1 MFNISE
7 KTLDKL
13 RTQYPKGTRV
23 KLIKMDD
30 YQAPPKGTQ
39 GTVLGVDDA
48 GNIMVSWD
56 TGSSLS
62 VVYGEDIV
70 EMIWKTLF

>member
-1 MFNISE
+1 MFNISQ

-23 KLIKMDD
+23 KLIKMND

-48 GNIMVSWD
+48 GSILVSWD

-62 VVYGEDIV
+62 VVYGDDIV
-70 EMIWKTLF
+70 EKL

>member
-23 KLIKMDD
+23 KLINMND

-48 GNIMVSWD
+48 GSILVSWD

-70 EMIWKTLF
+70 EKL

>member
-1 MFNISE
+1 MFNISQ

-13 RTQYPKGTRV
+13 RTQYPKGTRI
-23 KLIKMDD
+23 KLIKMND

-48 GNIMVSWD
+48 GSIMVSWD

-62 VVYGEDIV
+62 VIYGEDIV
-70 EMIWKTLF
+70 EKL

>member
-7 KTLDKL
+7 KALEKL

-30 YQAPPKGTQ
+30 HQAPPKGTK

-48 GNIMVSWD
+48 GSIMVSWD

-70 EMIWKTLF
+70 EKL

>member
-13 RTQYPKGTRV
+13 RIQYPKGTRV
-23 KLIKMDD
+23 KLIRMVDF
-30 YQAPPKGTQ
+30 QAPPKGTL
-39 GTVLGVDDA
+39 GTVMGVDDA
-48 GNIMVSWD
+48 GSIMVSWD

-70 EMIWKTLF
+70 EKL

>member
-1 MFNISE
+1 MGLMMVFNISE

-13 RTQYPKGTRV
+13 RTQYPNGTRV
-23 KLIKMDD
+23 KLIRMVDF
-30 YQAPPKGTQ
+30 QAPPKGTL
-39 GTVLGVDDA
+39 GTVMGVDDA
-48 GNIMVSWD
+48 GSIMVSWD

-70 EMIWKTLF
+70 EKL

>member
-13 RTQYPKGTRV
+13 HTQYPKGTRV
-23 KLIKMDD
+23 KLIKMND

-48 GNIMVSWD
+48 GSILVSWD

-70 EMIWKTLF
+70 EKL

>member
-1 MFNISE
+1 MFNISQ

-48 GNIMVSWD
+48 GSILVSWD

-70 EMIWKTLF
+70 EKL